1 MEFRRFAEKS
11 ISQSLIMCSYAED
24 LIVFAERCE
33 DDGISGQVRLESLRS
48 LLSDSRS
55 YKVEATLLKRQVES
69 VKNSLGG
76 IANEI
81 FEYNEKITEKRKDL
95 FNSIDMVD
103 KMKDEAKS
111 IAKGGQIVAKLGLI
125 TAIASIPFTGGASLV
140 ALGLGS
146 LAFVGGT
153 ATATVSTAVAGGSA
167 IASGILN
174 YNLESVRKEFSQYL
188 LEMQNGLNDI
198 FNIISYYEFYWES
211 QIVEIEGI
219 IKKLECNEQR
229 IIKPLTR
236 AILAKAKKT
245 LTNSKNYNF
254 NVRQAL
260 NRDSI

>member
-1 MEFRRFAEKS
+1 MELRRFAEKS

-48 LLSDSRS
+48 LLSDSRW
-55 YKVEATLLKRQVES
+55 
-69 VKNSLGG
+69 NC
-76 IANEI
+76 NEI

-95 FNSIDMVD
+95 SNSIDMVD

-111 IAKGGQIVAKLGLI
+111 IAKGGQIAAKLGLI

-245 LTNSKNYNF
+245 LTNSKITISMCD
-254 NVRQAL
+254 RL
-260 NRDSI
+260 